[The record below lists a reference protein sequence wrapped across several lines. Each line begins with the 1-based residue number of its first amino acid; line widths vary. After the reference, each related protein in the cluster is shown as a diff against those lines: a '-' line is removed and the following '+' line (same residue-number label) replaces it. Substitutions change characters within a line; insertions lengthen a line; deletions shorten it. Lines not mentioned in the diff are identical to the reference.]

1 MCWYWQSLWLT
12 CGTLCRKQALMTRSE
27 AARDGV
33 SVPTSLKEYCIATKP
48 PRPQDSVADLD
59 FYDDDYLDDDDDE
72 DENDD
77 DGVYDN
83 DEDSGNSD
91 T

>member
-1 MCWYWQSLWLT
+1 
-12 CGTLCRKQALMTRSE
+12 MTRSE

-33 SVPTSLKEYCIATKP
+33 SVPTSLQEYCAATKP
-48 PRPQDSVADLD
+48 PRPQENVADLD
-59 FYDDDYLDDDDDE
+59 FYDDDYLDDDDDD

-77 DGVYDN
+77 DGICDN

-91 T
+91 TWCY

>member
-1 MCWYWQSLWLT
+1 MSHGAL
-12 CGTLCRKQALMTRSE
+12 GRKQALMTRSE

-33 SVPTSLKEYCIATKP
+33 SVPTSLKEYCVATKP
-48 PRPQDSVADLD
+48 PRPQESVADLD
-59 FYDDDYLDDDDDE
+59 FYDDDYLDDDDDDDDN
-72 DENDD
+72 DEN
-77 DGVYDN
+77 VYDN

>member
-1 MCWYWQSLWLT
+1 MTSCVAWR
-12 CGTLCRKQALMTRSE
+12 RKQALMTRGE

-33 SVPTSLKEYCIATKP
+33 TVPTSLKEYCIATKP
-48 PRPQDSVADLD
+48 PRPQENVADLD
-59 FYDDDYLDDDDDE
+59 FYDDDYLDDDEDDDD
-72 DENDD
+72 DEND
-77 DGVYDN
+77 GIYDN